1 MNEYL
6 EKTKEFLLRFKG
18 YRLAILGTTCLVLV
32 LLVTSFGPFLNPYG
46 AFALAGDPFQPPS
59 LTYLMGTDRI
69 GRDVFAGIIYGTRT
83 SLYIGGVA
91 VIIAFA
97 FGVTLGAISGYAGR
111 RVDELLMR
119 VAEIFQVLPS
129 FIIALVIISL
139 FGATMTNII
148 LTLAVVIWPQISRLT
163 RAQFLSF
170 KERDF
175 VTAARAIGVSTPK
188 LIFREIFPN
197 AIPPVLIATS
207 LRISGA
213 ILLESGLA
221 FLGFSDPD
229 VPSLG
234 RMLGDAQHHL
244 IDAPWL
250 AVFPGL
256 FIMLT
261 TVGVTL
267 IAEVLNE
274 MMNPKHARRA

>member
-1 MNEYL
+1 LSGYVEQI
-6 EKTKEFLLRFKG
+6 KDFVLRFKR
-18 YRLAILGTTCLVLV
+18 YRLAILGTSCLMLV
-32 LLVTSFGPFLNPYG
+32 LLLTFFGPFIVPYD
-46 AFALAGDPFQPPS
+46 AFDLAGDPFQPPS
-59 LTYLMGTDRI
+59 SAYPMGTDNI

-97 FGVTLGAISGYAGR
+97 FGVSLGAISGYAGR
-111 RVDELLMR
+111 RVDEILMR
-119 VAEIFQVLPS
+119 FAEIFQVLPS

-148 LTLAVVIWPQISRLT
+148 LTLAIVIWPQISRLT
-163 RAQFLSF
+163 RAQFLAF

-175 VTAARAIGVSTPK
+175 VTAARAIGVSAPK

-234 RMLGDAQHHL
+234 RMLGAAQHHL

-250 AVFPGL
+250 AIFPGL

-261 TVGVTL
+261 TVGVNL

-274 MMNPKHARRA
+274 MMNPKHVR